1 MFSLCCTRVVR
12 DRLRLPAQ
20 LPAPVQPNTRLGN
33 WYVHLARFGRQQIV
47 LATSE
52 RSLLTVLLPADKLR
66 ASIENNFQVAVAELL
81 TALRVPEHIVS
92 RELAAMRPL
101 SFAVASNRRVIGSIN
116 EFVWQ
121 LENYRM
127 RTNDPLS
134 LSLQLS
140 DTPMS
145 AIRSKSNLGFP
156 YLVAR
161 DLLVNC
167 EN

>member
-1 MFSLCCTRVVR
+1 VVR
-12 DRLRLPAQ
+12 DRLHLAAQ
-20 LPAPVQPNTRLGN
+20 LPVPVKPSTRLGN

-52 RSLLTVLLPADKLR
+52 RSLLTVLMPALELR
-66 ASIENNFQVAVAELL
+66 NSIEANFQAAVVELL

-92 RELAAMRPL
+92 RELAAMQPL

-121 LENYRM
+121 LENYMM

-145 AIRSKSNLGFP
+145 AIGSRSNLGFP

-161 DLLVNC
+161 DLLMHC